1 MIKSGHVSLSLLSAK
16 RQAQRQ
22 RRIEQLLKEREA
34 INNEYK
40 ITLRMI
46 DQNKND
52 LRANEI
58 AFKEEI
64 DRLKN
69 LMEEEELVK

>member
-1 MIKSGHVSLSLLSAK
+1 MIKSGHAPLSLLSAQ

-46 DQNKND
+46 NQNKND

-64 DRLKN
+64 VRLKN